1 METDLPQST
10 NVSKASHSQH
20 GFDLLNDPFLNKG
33 TAFTEEERDALG
45 IRGLL
50 PPRVIDLHTQ
60 IDRVMENIRKK
71 PNDLERYIFLTLLE
85 DRNKTLFYKV
95 ITEHMN
101 ELMPIIYTPT
111 VGEACEK
118 YGHIYR
124 NPKGLFI
131 SIRDKGKIRDIIANW
146 PYDDIRVIVVTDGE
160 RILGL
165 GDQGANGMGIPV
177 GKLALYTACAGI
189 PPEKCL
195 PITLDLGTNNE
206 ELLRDP
212 MYIGI
217 TEHRIRGAEYDEF
230 IDEFMYAVVDRYPK
244 VLIQLEDFAN
254 VNAFRLLEKHRRGFC
269 VFDDDIQGTG
279 SVALAGIIASE
290 RINGIP
296 VPDHKF
302 LILGSGEAG
311 IGIANQI
318 VCATVARG
326 MEKEEARR
334 RCWFT
339 DSKGL
344 VVKSRNDLNEQK
356 LIYAQDHP
364 ESNDLV
370 EIVNSIQPTGIIA
383 VTGIPGLIS
392 RKVAQA
398 ISQLSER
405 PLLFALSNP
414 TSKSECTARQA
425 YEWTHG
431 RAIFASGSP
440 FRAVDCQ
447 GKTFVPGQANNA
459 YIFPGVGLGIL
470 AAEASHVVD
479 EMFLAAAEA
488 LAENVTDQDLALGRI
503 YPSLRR
509 IREVSVDIATAVANI
524 AYDHGIA
531 RRPRPEDLPA
541 YIRSLMFEPEYQTV
555 G

>member
-1 METDLPQST
+1 METELVPTT
-10 NVSKASHSQH
+10 NTSKASNSQH
-20 GFDLLNDPFLNKG
+20 GFDLLHDPFLNKG
-33 TAFTEEERDALG
+33 TAFSEKEREALG

-50 PPRVIDLHTQ
+50 PPRVFDMETQ
-60 IDRVMENIRKK
+60 IDRVMESIRKK

-95 ITEHMN
+95 VTEHIN

-111 VGEACEK
+111 VGEACQK

-131 SIRDKGKIRDIIANW
+131 SIRDKGKIREIIANW

-206 ELLRDP
+206 ELLKDP

-217 TEHRIRGAEYDEF
+217 PEHRIRGAEYDEF
-230 IDEFMYAVVDRYPK
+230 IDEFMYAAVDRYPK

-254 VNAFRLLEKHRRGFC
+254 INAFRLLEKHRRGFC

-290 RINGIP
+290 RINGMSIS
-296 VPDHKF
+296 DHKF

-318 VCATVARG
+318 VCAMVARG
-326 MEKEEARR
+326 MDKEEAQCL
-334 RCWFT
+334 CWFT

-364 ESNDLV
+364 ESNDLL

-392 RKVAQA
+392 RDVAQA
-398 ISQLSER
+398 MSQLNER

-425 YEWTHG
+425 YEWTHCRG
-431 RAIFASGSP
+431 IFASGSP
-440 FRAVDCQ
+440 FRAVDCG

-509 IREVSVDIATAVANI
+509 IREVSVDIATAVADI

-541 YIRSLMFEPEYQTV
+541 YVRSLMFEPEYQTV